1 MNRLWQLI
9 RTWALGGPERAA
21 ATPLIAGYR
30 RSQPPVLVAVGFLV
44 LAMALFLYGFGFGLN
59 APARVMP
66 FTIPIALMGGLVIW
80 ALPSGDYA
88 PTKALEPLFMMFF
101 ASLILW
107 PNYLAIGLPSLPWVT
122 LQRLIGGPLIV
133 TVMVCIS
140 VSASFRSKLSDV
152 LGTDKM
158 MTRLLIGVVL
168 LQTMSLALSVDK
180 GASINRW
187 IIAQVNWTAIFVVAC
202 VVFIRRGFAEYWV
215 GCLLVM
221 LICLCG
227 FGLWEGRIQHVP
239 WAGHIPSFLKVEDEN
254 VQRILAGAARAATG
268 IYRVQGTS
276 TTSLGFAEILG
287 LSIPFAMHISFE
299 RYPLWQRI
307 GTALYIPLAVYVILT
322 TDSRLGVVAALA
334 SVIFYLLIWALLRW
348 RQHRR
353 SVFGPAIVLTYPAIF
368 AAFVASTFFV
378 GRLRAQVWGDGSQAA
393 STESRLDQWVMAF
406 PKIGRNPLGY
416 GIGEGAN
423 VLGFTNGAGIL
434 TIDSYYLSILLEI
447 GVLGF
452 VAYYGLM
459 VRGIWVAA
467 RTVIGARGD
476 QELRLL
482 LPMAVSLINFVIV
495 KAVLSQDANHPV
507 VFMMLGAVVAL
518 TYRAMHP
525 ELAPPAEPDAR

>member
-1 MNRLWQLI
+1 MNRLWQSF
-9 RTWALGGPERAA
+9 RTWAFGGSERTAA
-21 ATPLIAGYR
+21 MPLIAGYR
-30 RSQPPVLVAVGFLV
+30 RPLPPVFVVAAFLA
-44 LAMALFLYGFGFGLN
+44 LAAAIFAYGFMFALN
-59 APARVMP
+59 APARIMP
-66 FTIPIALMGGLVIW
+66 FTVPVALLGGLVIW

-88 PTKALEPLFMMFF
+88 PTRALEPLFMMFF

-122 LQRLIGGPLIV
+122 LQRLIGVPLIV
-133 TVMVCIS
+133 TVMICVS
-140 VSASFRSKLSDV
+140 VSASFRSKLADV
-152 LGTDKM
+152 LSTDKLM
-158 MTRLLIGVVL
+158 VRLLIGVVV
-168 LQTMSLALSVDK
+168 LQTVSLGLSIDK

-202 VVFIRRGFAEYWV
+202 VVFVRRGFAEYWV
-215 GCLLVM
+215 RCLLVM
-221 LICLCG
+221 LICLCA

-239 WAGHIPSFLKVEDEN
+239 WAGHIPSFLKVEDDK
-254 VQRILAGAARAATG
+254 VQRILAGASRAATG

-299 RYPLWQRI
+299 RYPLWQRAV
-307 GTALYIPLAVYVILT
+307 TALYIPLAVFVILS

-334 SVIFYLLIWALLRW
+334 SLIFYLLIWALLRW
-348 RQHRR
+348 RQHAR

-393 STESRLDQWVMAF
+393 STEGRIEQWIMAF

-423 VLGFTNGAGIL
+423 ILGFTNGAGIL

-452 VAYYGLM
+452 ICYYGLM

-467 RTVIGARGD
+467 RTVIGANAD
-476 QELRLL
+476 QEIRLL
-482 LPMAVSLINFVIV
+482 LPIAVSLINFVIV

-518 TYRAMHP
+518 TYRAAHP
-525 ELAPPAEPDAR
+525 LPQTPGTAKA